1 MVVIDH
7 VSDEKVGVPADLVL
21 IAAGFVGPEL
31 QALGLDTESHTTA
44 RATLSVDQQWR
55 VTSLE
60 GETPVFACGDAV
72 RGQSLIVWAI
82 AEGRSAASAVDRFLS
97 GAPSALPAPVEPYSL
112 SW

>member
-1 MVVIDH
+1 MSKDPV
-7 VSDEKVGVPADLVL
+7 DLVF

-31 QALGLDTESHTTA
+31 EVLGLNAPELMTP
-44 RATLSVDQQWR
+44 RATLAVDASWR
-55 VTSLE
+55 IENLA

-82 AEGRSAASAVDRFLS
+82 AEGRSAAAGVDGYLR
-97 GAPSALPAPVEPYSL
+97 GAPTALPAPVEPYSL